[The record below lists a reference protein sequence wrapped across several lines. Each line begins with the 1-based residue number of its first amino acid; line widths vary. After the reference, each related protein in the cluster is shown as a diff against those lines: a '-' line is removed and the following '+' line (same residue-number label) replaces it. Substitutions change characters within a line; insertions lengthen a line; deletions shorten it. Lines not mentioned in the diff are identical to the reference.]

1 MAHHMP
7 LLAQFLSHCPCALSG
22 PAQGRLRIPP
32 GGRFDQG
39 LQRREEGR
47 VVLLDE
53 MPASPGA
60 RTRSGAKSS
69 RCWSSRRPAVIV
81 VRDRPVASATRLT
94 PPRPNDW
101 ASQAAH

>member
-1 MAHHMP
+1 MAHHMT

-39 LQRREEGR
+39 LQCREEGR

-53 MPASPGA
+53 MPASP
-60 RTRSGAKSS
+60 RSSNSLG
-69 RCWSSRRPAVIV
+69 RQV
-81 VRDRPVASATRLT
+81 VPLLELVPTGRDCGPGQAGSFSHEAHATAS
-94 PPRPNDW
+94 
-101 ASQAAH
+101 